1 MHGRHT
7 SAPQPAVLS
16 PPMIRRLTLICL
28 VGVAVLA
35 TAPSA
40 FATLSPSASSTNITK
55 ALQRKLIRLRYLQPG
70 LETGNYGLGTIQA
83 VMAFQGWVGL
93 PRTGYMDAASYGA
106 LKHAQIPVSWGHNHK
121 HMEVHKTQQV
131 LLLIGKL
138 GNVKR
143 AIHVS
148 TAGPGHFTP
157 VGIFHIYS
165 KQIMSWST
173 LFDVW
178 LPFADYFTGG
188 YAFHEYPDV
197 PGVPASHG
205 CIRIAN
211 GDAQVVWKFATLG
224 TRVAIR

>member
-1 MHGRHT
+1 
-7 SAPQPAVLS
+7 
-16 PPMIRRLTLICL
+16 MIRRLILISI
-28 VGVAVLA
+28 VAGAVLA
-35 TAPSA
+35 TAA
-40 FATLSPSASSTNITK
+40 PSASAAVSPSSTVNLTK
-55 ALQRKLIRLRYLQPG
+55 ALQRKLIRLKYLQPG
-70 LETGNYGLGTIQA
+70 LATGNYGLGTVQA

-93 PRTGYMDAASYGA
+93 PRTGYMDSASYA
-106 LKHAQIPVSWGHNHK
+106 RLKRAKVPVSWGHNHK
-121 HMEVHKTQQV
+121 HMEVHKAQQV

-138 GNVKR
+138 GHVKR

-165 KQIMSWST
+165 KQIMSWSN

-178 LPFADYFTGG
+178 LPYADYFTGG

-197 PGVPASHG
+197 PGEPVSHG
-205 CIRIAN
+205 CIRIAD

-224 TRVAIR
+224 TRVTIR

>member
-1 MHGRHT
+1 
-7 SAPQPAVLS
+7 
-16 PPMIRRLTLICL
+16 MIRRLILIS
-28 VGVAVLA
+28 VVAGAVLA
-35 TAPSA
+35 TAS
-40 FATLSPSASSTNITK
+40 SASAAVSSSSTIDVTK
-55 ALQRKLIRLRYLQPG
+55 ALQRKLIRLKYLQPG
-70 LETGNYGLGTIQA
+70 LATGNYGLGTVQA

-93 PRTGYMDAASYGA
+93 PRTGYMDSASYAA
-106 LKHAQIPVSWGHNHK
+106 LKHAKVPVSWGHHHK
-121 HMEVHKTQQV
+121 HMEVHKAQQV

-165 KQIMSWST
+165 KQIMSWSN

-197 PGVPASHG
+197 PGEPVSHG
-205 CIRIAN
+205 CIRIAD

>member
-1 MHGRHT
+1 
-7 SAPQPAVLS
+7 
-16 PPMIRRLTLICL
+16 MIRRLSLALI
-28 VGVAVLA
+28 VTAAVLA
-35 TAPSA
+35 VASPASA
-40 FATLSPSASSTNITK
+40 ATTQVTQASSSDVVK
-55 ALQRKLIRLRYLQPG
+55 ALQKKLIRLKYLQPG
-70 LETGNYGLGTIQA
+70 LATGNYGNRTLQA

-93 PRTGYMDAASYGA
+93 PRDGVAGSATYRA
-106 LKHAQIPVSWGHNHK
+106 LKTAKVPVSWGHNQK

-148 TAGPGHFTP
+148 TAGPGHVTP
-157 VGIFHIYS
+157 SGIFHIYR
-165 KQIMSWST
+165 KELMSWST

-188 YAFHEYPDV
+188 FAFHEYPSV

-205 CIRIAN
+205 CIRISD

-224 TRVAIR
+224 TRVTIR

>member
-1 MHGRHT
+1 
-7 SAPQPAVLS
+7 
-16 PPMIRRLTLICL
+16 MIRRLILISVV
-28 VGVAVLA
+28 VGAVLA

-40 FATLSPSASSTNITK
+40 SATVSPSSTVDITK

-70 LETGNYGLGTIQA
+70 LATGNYGLGTVQA

-93 PRTGYMDAASYGA
+93 PRTGYMDSASYGR
-106 LKHAQIPVSWGHNHK
+106 LKHANVPVSWGHNRK
-121 HMEVHKTQQV
+121 HMEVHKAQQV

-138 GNVKR
+138 GHVKR

-165 KQIMSWST
+165 KQIMSWSN

-197 PGVPASHG
+197 PGEPVSHG
-205 CIRIAN
+205 CIRIAD

-224 TRVAIR
+224 TRVTIR

>member
-1 MHGRHT
+1 
-7 SAPQPAVLS
+7 
-16 PPMIRRLTLICL
+16 MIRRLTLICL
-28 VGVAVLA
+28 VVVAVLA
-35 TAPSA
+35 TAAPA
-40 FATLSPSASSTNITK
+40 FASSQSTSTNITI
-55 ALQRKLIRLRYLQPG
+55 ALQRKLIRLKYLQPG
-70 LETGNYGLGTIQA
+70 LATGNYGLGTIQA

-93 PRTGYMDAASYGA
+93 PRTGYMDAASYAA
-106 LKHAQIPVSWGHNHK
+106 LKHAQIPVSWGHKHK
-121 HMEVHKTQQV
+121 HMEVHKAQQV

-138 GNVKR
+138 GHVKR

-178 LPFADYFTGG
+178 LPYADYFTGG
-188 YAFHEYPDV
+188 YAFHEYPYV
-197 PGVPASHG
+197 PGFPASHG
-205 CIRIAN
+205 CIRIAD

>member
-1 MHGRHT
+1 
-7 SAPQPAVLS
+7 
-16 PPMIRRLTLICL
+16 MIRRLILISI
-28 VGVAVLA
+28 VAGAVLA
-35 TAPSA
+35 TAA
-40 FATLSPSASSTNITK
+40 PSASAAVSPSSTVNLTK
-55 ALQRKLIRLRYLQPG
+55 ALQRKLIRLKYLQPG
-70 LETGNYGLGTIQA
+70 LATGNYGLGTVQA

-93 PRTGYMDAASYGA
+93 PRTGYMDSATYAR
-106 LKHAQIPVSWGHNHK
+106 LKRARVPVSWGHNRK
-121 HMEVHKTQQV
+121 HMEVHKAQQV

-138 GNVKR
+138 GHVKR

-165 KQIMSWST
+165 KQIMSWSN

-178 LPFADYFTGG
+178 LPYADYFTGG

-197 PGVPASHG
+197 PGEPVSHG
-205 CIRIAN
+205 CIRIAD

>member
-1 MHGRHT
+1 
-7 SAPQPAVLS
+7 
-16 PPMIRRLTLICL
+16 MIRRLILICI
-28 VGVAVLA
+28 VAGAVLA
-35 TAPSA
+35 TVAPSA
-40 FATLSPSASSTNITK
+40 SAAVSPSSTVNLTK
-55 ALQRKLIRLRYLQPG
+55 ALQRKLIRLKYLQPG
-70 LETGNYGLGTIQA
+70 LATGNYGLGTVQA

-93 PRTGYMDAASYGA
+93 PRTGYMDSASYA
-106 LKHAQIPVSWGHNHK
+106 RLKRARVPVSWGHNRK
-121 HMEVHKTQQV
+121 HMEVHKAQQV

-138 GNVKR
+138 GHVKR

-165 KQIMSWST
+165 KQIMSWSN

-178 LPFADYFTGG
+178 LPYADYFTGG

-197 PGVPASHG
+197 PGEPVSHG
-205 CIRIAN
+205 CIRIAD

-224 TRVAIR
+224 TRVTIR

>member
-1 MHGRHT
+1 MMARM
-7 SAPQPAVLS
+7 L
-16 PPMIRRLTLICL
+16 RRLPIIGL
-28 VGVAVLA
+28 VLA
-35 TAPSA
+35 GALV
-40 FATLSPSASSTNITK
+40 FASPAWALGPGSTGNAVR
-55 ALQRKLIRLRYLQPG
+55 ALQDKLIRLHYLQPG
-70 LETGNYGLGTIQA
+70 LATGVYGPRTEQA

-93 PRTGYMDAASYGA
+93 TRDGVVGTSTYRRLA
-106 LKHAQIPVSWGHNHK
+106 HAQIPVSWGHRRK
-121 HMEVHKTQQV
+121 HMEVHKAQQV

-138 GNVKR
+138 GHVKR

-148 TAGPGHFTP
+148 TAAPGHFTP
-157 VGIFHIYS
+157 VGIFHIYR
-165 KQIMSWST
+165 KERMSWST
-173 LFDVW
+173 LFNVW

-197 PGVPASHG
+197 PGYPASHG

>member
-1 MHGRHT
+1 
-7 SAPQPAVLS
+7 
-16 PPMIRRLTLICL
+16 MIRRLILISI
-28 VGVAVLA
+28 VAGAVLA
-35 TAPSA
+35 TAA
-40 FATLSPSASSTNITK
+40 PSASAAVSPSSTVNLTK
-55 ALQRKLIRLRYLQPG
+55 ALQRKLIRLKYLQPG
-70 LETGNYGLGTIQA
+70 LATGNYGLGTVQA

-93 PRTGYMDAASYGA
+93 PRTGYMDSATYAR
-106 LKHAQIPVSWGHNHK
+106 LKHARVPVSWGHNRK
-121 HMEVHKTQQV
+121 HMEVHKAQQV

-138 GNVKR
+138 GHVKR

-165 KQIMSWST
+165 KQIMSWSN

-178 LPFADYFTGG
+178 LPYADYFTGG

-197 PGVPASHG
+197 PGEPVSHG
-205 CIRIAN
+205 CIRIAD

-224 TRVAIR
+224 TRVTIR

>member
-1 MHGRHT
+1 MKR
-7 SAPQPAVLS
+7 L
-16 PPMIRRLTLICL
+16 LTLIL
-28 VGVAVLA
+28 LASVAVLA
-35 TAPSA
+35 TASPASA
-40 FATLSPSASSTNITK
+40 TITTSVTPASSSNIVK
-55 ALQRKLIRLRYLQPG
+55 ALQEKLIRLRYLQPG
-70 LETGNYGLGTIQA
+70 LATGNYGNRTLQA

-93 PRTGYMDAASYGA
+93 PRDGVAGAATYRA
-106 LKHAQIPVSWGHNHK
+106 LAHAKVPVSWGHNHK
-121 HMEVHKTQQV
+121 HMEVHKAQQV

-157 VGIFHIYS
+157 VGIFHIYR
-165 KQIMSWST
+165 KEIMSWST
-173 LFDVW
+173 LFNVW

-188 YAFHEYPDV
+188 FAFHEYPDV

-205 CIRIAN
+205 CIRISD

-224 TRVAIR
+224 TRVTIR

>member
-1 MHGRHT
+1 
-7 SAPQPAVLS
+7 
-16 PPMIRRLTLICL
+16 MIRRLILISI
-28 VGVAVLA
+28 VAGAVLA
-35 TAPSA
+35 TAA
-40 FATLSPSASSTNITK
+40 PSASAAVSPSSTVNLTK
-55 ALQRKLIRLRYLQPG
+55 ALQRKLIRLKYLQPG
-70 LETGNYGLGTIQA
+70 LATGNYGLGTVQA

-93 PRTGYMDAASYGA
+93 PRTGYMDSATYAR
-106 LKHAQIPVSWGHNHK
+106 LKRARVPVSWGHNRK
-121 HMEVHKTQQV
+121 HMEVHKAQQV

-138 GNVKR
+138 GHVKR

-165 KQIMSWST
+165 KQIMSWSN

-178 LPFADYFTGG
+178 LPYADYFTGG

-197 PGVPASHG
+197 PGVPVSHG
-205 CIRIAN
+205 CIRIAD

-224 TRVAIR
+224 TRVTIR